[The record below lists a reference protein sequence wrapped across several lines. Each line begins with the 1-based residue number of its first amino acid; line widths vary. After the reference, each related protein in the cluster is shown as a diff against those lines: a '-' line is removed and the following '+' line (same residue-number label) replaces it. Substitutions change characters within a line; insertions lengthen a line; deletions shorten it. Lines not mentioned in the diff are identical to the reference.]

1 MTLPFTIFYDGSCP
15 LCRREIGF
23 YQKQIGA
30 DQLTWQD
37 VSRIR
42 SGDVVE
48 GLSCETAM
56 ARFHIRTEQG
66 DLVQGGLAFAL
77 LWQKLPRFRWLGLI
91 AAARPLRWALQG
103 GYRLF
108 LPLRP
113 LLQKLVR

>member
-48 GLSCETAM
+48 GLS
-56 ARFHIRTEQG
+56 
-66 DLVQGGLAFAL
+66 
-77 LWQKLPRFRWLGLI
+77 
-91 AAARPLRWALQG
+91 
-103 GYRLF
+103 
-108 LPLRP
+108 
-113 LLQKLVR
+113 